1 MQAQWRGRIAVLAI
15 GLAIIAILGMAG
27 ATGLGRSGPALLIS
41 RPDGALLA
49 RVPLPPDGS
58 FSLRYRNSLY
68 GSLAEERFV
77 IGDAGR
83 LDLVELQADELA
95 VLEEYYAIDEAA
107 VPSDGRSWAAPP
119 AHRPTIH
126 RLRVAAT
133 DLGERTLL
141 VAGRE
146 PLELWRLVDD
156 AEPSVILEL
165 DG

>member
-1 MQAQWRGRIAVLAI
+1 M
-15 GLAIIAILGMAG
+15 
-27 ATGLGRSGPALLIS
+27 LIS
-41 RPDGALLA
+41 RPDGVPLL

-77 IGDAGR
+77 IADEGR
-83 LDLVELQADELA
+83 LDLVELRADELA
-95 VLEEYYAIDEAA
+95 VLEEYYAINEAA
-107 VPSDGRSWAAPP
+107 SPSGGTRAWAAAP

-156 AEPSVILEL
+156 AEPSVIIEL